1 MSDTPRT
8 DKAKFFFTEFGWKVS
23 AELAESL
30 ERELNEV
37 KKELDGIKEERK
49 DFNQVMA
56 EALENAFVEGWER
69 CDLSGEITTKYQ
81 WMSSAA
87 EKLADNLLKGI

>member
-30 ERELNEV
+30 ERELNEA
-37 KKELDGIKEERK
+37 KKEIERLQEEHK
-49 DFNQVMA
+49 DFRQVIA

-87 EKLADNLLKGI
+87 KKLADNLMKGI